1 MRIVNK
7 NESGVITN
15 KYLTL
20 FKAALFLRWMS
31 LLKSIDMDMKRQ
43 VKIPVF
49 IDSIKNP
56 AWKYFYNIQ
65 VLLINTK
72 MAHNTQMEKYT
83 SILFDN
89 NHTIYI

>member
-1 MRIVNK
+1 M
-7 NESGVITN
+7 SS
-15 KYLTL
+15 
-20 FKAALFLRWMS
+20 FKA
-31 LLKSIDMDMKRQ
+31 IDMDMKRQ

-49 IDSIKNP
+49 IDSIKKP
-56 AWKYFYNIQ
+56 YRKYFYNIQ